1 MKLSEQKR
9 LALIEAAK
17 EEFTQFGFHAANM
30 DRVCERAGTSK
41 RTLYRHF
48 TSKELL
54 FIEVINLLVAQP
66 HKVGFEYQSTRSLAD
81 QLHDYFV
88 AKIDIL
94 YRTIGLDV
102 LRMIVG
108 EFVRDPALTQ
118 QYLALMGTQD
128 TALTA
133 WLQAAIKDGKLIEKE
148 LAPMATTLMNLFHG
162 QFLWPQLLAAVE
174 LPDAKQQQIMMDEI
188 IRVFVLSYGV
198 SSPSHLSIELKP

>member
-81 QLHDYFV
+81 QLHDYFA
-88 AKIDIL
+88 AKIDLL

-108 EFVRDPALTQ
+108 NLC
-118 QYLALMGTQD
+118 
-128 TALTA
+128 
-133 WLQAAIKDGKLIEKE
+133 AIQ
-148 LAPMATTLMNLFHG
+148 P
-162 QFLWPQLLAAVE
+162 
-174 LPDAKQQQIMMDEI
+174 
-188 IRVFVLSYGV
+188 
-198 SSPSHLSIELKP
+198 